1 MIPFHCLLL
10 SRVDGKI
17 RMKPKIKVYHA
28 FTSSLEN
35 GEIGTNL
42 QPVTTRSSFEVCCTW
57 YEPEGIAELSAQ
69 FLHTETTVP
78 SISNGY
84 NVTLI
89 EFFTR

>member
-57 YEPEGIAELSAQ
+57 YEPGGIAELSAQ

-84 NVTLI
+84 NKVM
-89 EFFTR
+89 F